1 MSVKKWLR
9 PQGDRI
15 AAIVCLA
22 VGSVFLL
29 AGWLGMSGTPYPA
42 EQMPYIV
49 SGGIAGLV
57 FVAVG
62 ATLWLSSDLR
72 DEWTKLD
79 RIEDA
84 LRTLADQSQPAA
96 ASLPP
101 DANASAGVEP
111 QADAP
116 SPDLWQDTNGAPI
129 EVTPEPALTA
139 ARPTGRGRRS
149 GSAQLR
155 AESRTGNGVN
165 GRSA

>member
-1 MSVKKWLR
+1 MNLKKWLR

-22 VGSVFLL
+22 VGSVILL

-96 ASLPP
+96 GSPPPEAIAS
-101 DANASAGVEP
+101 DRVEP
-111 QADAP
+111 LGD
-116 SPDLWQDTNGAPI
+116 PI
-129 EVTPEPALTA
+129 EVTPEPALVA

-149 GSAQLR
+149 SSTQLR

-165 GRSA
+165 GRGV